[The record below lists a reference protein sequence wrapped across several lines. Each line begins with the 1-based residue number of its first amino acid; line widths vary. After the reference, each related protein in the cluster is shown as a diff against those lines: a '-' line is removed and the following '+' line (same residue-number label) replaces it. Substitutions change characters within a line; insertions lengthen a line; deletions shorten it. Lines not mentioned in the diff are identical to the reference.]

1 MGMRSVQNPLKVHV
15 RNSSEQEMI
24 DESNLLGFF
33 ALLYQVDIENKERSK
48 TMETKNLRNDI
59 S

>member
-1 MGMRSVQNPLKVHV
+1 MKKLPNNLKVHV
-15 RNSSEQEMI
+15 RNSPEQETA

-33 ALLYQVDIENKERSK
+33 ALLYQVDVENKERSK